1 MDEEPKKPS
10 QEEIDIDVTSTEE
23 MEYIAAK
30 FGCTK
35 GDIIVAIETT
45 NSHLRSKVY
54 PWLVDFTFKNRK

>member
-54 PWLVDFTFKNRK
+54 PC